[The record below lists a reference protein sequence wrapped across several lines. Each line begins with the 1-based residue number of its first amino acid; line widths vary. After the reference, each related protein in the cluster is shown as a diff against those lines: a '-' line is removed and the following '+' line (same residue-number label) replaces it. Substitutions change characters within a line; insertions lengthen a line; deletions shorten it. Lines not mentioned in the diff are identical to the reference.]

1 MRMKLEYRAQLL
13 AQSNSN
19 LFLIARDK
27 AFTAF
32 VYCMW
37 IANAVAAE
45 EHTQLFVN
53 RQANKSAD
61 PNDVGML
68 ICIMLLVNLQLF
80 TFFLFSYISV
90 ASQILI

>member
-32 VYCMW
+32 VYCM
-37 IANAVAAE
+37 
-45 EHTQLFVN
+45 
-53 RQANKSAD
+53 
-61 PNDVGML
+61 
-68 ICIMLLVNLQLF
+68 
-80 TFFLFSYISV
+80 
-90 ASQILI
+90 